1 MPGAIVRSITQ
12 SLLLVLLAVPAG
24 AQVPSPADQ
33 VAAAVLPLPDVLRA
47 DAGVRG
53 YDAAGRPVELRRSTN
68 GITCLGDAPGDTLF
82 DVRCYDNRLLAVI
95 LRYRQLARGGD
106 AGAAD
111 SALEAELAGARL
123 APPPAASAGYRM
135 LGPVSAYDAAT
146 HAWTSAIARWQSV
159 HLPMRTAAEL
169 HVAADRN
176 GPEPYMM
183 ASGTWWA
190 HLMIEPERAAPAD
203 TSSLRLGVISFP
215 TSGSPE
221 AQPHFIRGVLFL
233 HSFEYEDAAT
243 EFRNAEALDPGFA
256 MAYWG
261 EAMTYTHPVWDEQ
274 DLDSARAVLARLAP
288 TAAAR
293 AAKAG
298 SVRERAWL
306 AAVET
311 LYGDGSKA
319 QRDTLYSAAME
330 AIAKQYP
337 DDDEAQTFYA
347 LSLLGL
353 SQGVRDVPTYMRAG
367 AIALRVLNRNPQHPG
382 AAHYAIHAFD
392 DPVHAVLGLDA
403 ARAYAKIAPGAAHA
417 QHMTTHIFL
426 ARGMWPEVV
435 AQNRI
440 ALGPTRQYYFAN
452 HYSYWLHYGLLQEGK
467 FGEAAV
473 LLDTLHQ
480 NQKPGAGPGARGQLA
495 LARAQQVITG
505 ERWGDPALQW
515 TIAMDSVWT
524 TPHAT
529 DAFAR
534 GYAALMRG
542 DTAVALAAAT
552 ELGTI
557 KAGSGLDTLPALI
570 ASEMSAALARA
581 RGDTAGAITSLT
593 RVAEASAALPE
604 VFGPPDMVKPPY
616 ELLGEWLLAEGKRA
630 EAHAAFQRA
639 LELMPG
645 RWLSERGLR
654 ASQ

>member
-1 MPGAIVRSITQ
+1 MRSITQ

-190 HLMIEPERAAPAD
+190 HLMIEPPSPAPAD
-203 TSSLRLGVISFP
+203 TSSSRLGTIVFP
-215 TSGSPE
+215 TSGTPD
-221 AQPHFIRGVLFL
+221 AQAHFIRGVLFL

-243 EFRNAEALDPGFA
+243 EFRNAKALDPGFA

-524 TPHAT
+524 TPHAN